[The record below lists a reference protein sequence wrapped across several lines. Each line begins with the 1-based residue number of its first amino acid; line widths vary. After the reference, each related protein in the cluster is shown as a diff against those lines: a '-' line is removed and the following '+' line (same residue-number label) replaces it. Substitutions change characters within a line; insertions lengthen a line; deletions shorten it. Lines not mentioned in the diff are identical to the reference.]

1 MTIQDVERQLE
12 RLSRDEKALVFQR
25 LALDLVQ
32 TWPGV
37 EKTPNVQGG
46 GACIVR
52 TRIPVWTLEAY
63 RRLGWDDER
72 ILANFP
78 TLRHADLVYAWLYVD
93 ANSTEIDAAIREQ
106 EAA

>member
-1 MTIQDVERQLE
+1 MTIHDVERQLE
-12 RLSRDEKALVFQR
+12 QLSRDEKALVFQR

-32 TWPGV
+32 SWPGV
-37 EKTPNVQGG
+37 EKTLGVQGG
-46 GACIVR
+46 DACIVR

-78 TLRHADLVYAWLYVD
+78 TLRHADLVYAWLYAE
-93 ANSTEIDAAIREQ
+93 ANQEEIEAAIREQ
-106 EAA
+106 EVA